1 MNDLN
6 LYRYILVNKMALLNV
21 EEQIN
26 ITMGYLSSLQSA
38 KDINADDFIK
48 NFYKDRLNAEYIV
61 NNNIFDIL
69 FDIYF
74 DIYFALNPPIAI
86 AKLTEEIF
94 YDEDGKEVYD
104 EKKKPYVTLND
115 DAWKANSN
123 RYYYY
128 DILYEANKYYL
139 TNLNSQ
145 STFIDI
151 LMGVLTNF
159 ILNTNYY
166 YQMLPDP
173 PSTSTTETGET
184 VAVDP
189 SYFRY
194 EHTNLQRSYFI
205 FWKFV
210 FTQLKDIFLLPEE
223 IDIETALRELANNIL
238 TYFVQNN
245 LDFVKIII
253 DIYYNFL
260 PESSTV
266 FTNIDEQ
273 LHLISRQALIN
284 NEPILIKN
292 NTKSNKENKP
302 SILNKTIDNYT
313 KRRKPISGTTAT
325 MSGTTTSGKSKS
337 KFVTQRR
344 KPISGTTAIGITT
357 SGATARDKFK
367 SVTSGKSKSVI
378 KRKPTIDINTIF
390 KLNNPQRELF
400 PIQEQSA
407 YGGGRKRTHRRKKN
421 KRKSIKRKNKKTRK
435 YRKKL

>member
-1 MNDLN
+1 
-6 LYRYILVNKMALLNV
+6 MASNV
-21 EEQIN
+21 EEKKIYT
-26 ITMGYLSSLQSA
+26 TMSYLSSLKSVE
-38 KDINADDFIK
+38 DVNADDFIQ
-48 NFYKDRLNAEYIV
+48 NFIYNDNLDSGYIV

-74 DIYFALNPPIAI
+74 DLNPPVAI
-86 AKLTEEIF
+86 EELTEEIF
-94 YDEDGKEVYD
+94 YDEN
-104 EKKKPYVTLND
+104 KKPYVTLND
-115 DAWKANSN
+115 NAWKANSN

-173 PSTSTTETGET
+173 GTSSTDTVETFIEQHN
-184 VAVDP
+184 
-189 SYFRY
+189 Y
-194 EHTNLQRSYFI
+194 LQKLYFI

-210 FTQLKDIFLLPEE
+210 FTQLKDIFSSTEE
-223 IDIETALRELANNIL
+223 IILETALRELANNIL

-273 LHLISRQALIN
+273 LRSKSNTQSLIN
-284 NEPILIKN
+284 NEPIRIKN
-292 NTKSNKENKP
+292 NTKSNKENK
-302 SILNKTIDNYT
+302 SRVLNRTIGKSTIGKSKTGKSTIGKSKTGT
-313 KRRKPISGTTAT
+313 KRRKST
-325 MSGTTTSGKSKS
+325 SGTTTSGKS
-337 KFVTQRR
+337 
-344 KPISGTTAIGITT
+344 I
-357 SGATARDKFK
+357 
-367 SVTSGKSKSVI
+367 KSVI
-378 KRKPTIDINTIF
+378 NTMF
-390 KLNNPQRELF
+390 KLNNPRRELF
-400 PIQEQSA
+400 PIPEEVSV
-407 YGGGRKRTHRRKKN
+407 GGRKRTRRIKKN
-421 KRKSIKRKNKKTRK
+421 KRSKNKRKNKKTRK

>member
-1 MNDLN
+1 
-6 LYRYILVNKMALLNV
+6 MALLNV

-26 ITMGYLSSLQSA
+26 TTMGYLSSLQSTD
-38 KDINADDFIK
+38 DINADDFIK

-74 DIYFALNPPIAI
+74 ALNPPVAI
-86 AKLTEEIF
+86 AELTEEIF
-94 YDEDGKEVYD
+94 YDEDGKEVYY
-104 EKKKPYVTLND
+104 KNKKPYVTLND
-115 DAWKANSN
+115 DAWKANSK

-210 FTQLKDIFLLPEE
+210 FTQLKDIFSSTEE
-223 IDIETALRELANNIL
+223 IILETALRELANNIL

-273 LHLISRQALIN
+273 LDLISRQALIN

-325 MSGTTTSGKSKS
+325 MSGKSKS

-344 KPISGTTAIGITT
+344 KPISGITTRDTTTTSGITT
-357 SGATARDKFK
+357 SGTTARDKFK

>member
-1 MNDLN
+1 
-6 LYRYILVNKMALLNV
+6 MALLNV
-21 EEQIN
+21 EEQKIN
-26 ITMGYLSSLQSA
+26 ITMGYLSSL
-38 KDINADDFIK
+38 KTTDDINADDFIQ
-48 NFYKDRLNAEYIV
+48 NFIYNDRLNAEYIV

-74 DIYFALNPPIAI
+74 ALNPQVAI
-86 AKLTEEIF
+86 AELTEEIF

-104 EKKKPYVTLND
+104 KNKKPYVTLND

-128 DILYEANKYYL
+128 DILYEANKSYL
-139 TNLNSQ
+139 TDLNSQ

-173 PSTSTTETGET
+173 GTSTTETGQT
-184 VAVDP
+184 VEVDP

-210 FTQLKDIFLLPEE
+210 FTQLKDIFSSSEE
-223 IDIETALRELANNIL
+223 IVIETALRELANNIYY
-238 TYFVQNN
+238 YFVQNN

-260 PESSTV
+260 PETSTV

-273 LHLISRQALIN
+273 LDLISRQALIN
-284 NEPILIKN
+284 NEPIRIKN
-292 NTKSNKENKP
+292 NTKSNKENKS

-313 KRRKPISGTTAT
+313 KRRKPVSGTTAT
-325 MSGTTTSGKSKS
+325 MSGKSKS

-344 KPISGTTAIGITT
+344 KPISGITTRDTTTTSGITT
-357 SGATARDKFK
+357 SGTTARDKFK

-390 KLNNPQRELF
+390 KLNNPQRELYTL
-400 PIQEQSA
+400 QEQST

-421 KRKSIKRKNKKTRK
+421 KRSKNKHSKNKRKNKKTQK